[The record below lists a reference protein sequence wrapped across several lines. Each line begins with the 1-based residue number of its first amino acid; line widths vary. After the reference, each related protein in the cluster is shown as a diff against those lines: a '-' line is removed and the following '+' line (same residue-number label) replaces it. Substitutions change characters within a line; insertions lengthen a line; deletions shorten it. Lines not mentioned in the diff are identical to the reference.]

1 MNQITK
7 YLSKFRTPKTRGKT
21 TGPVV
26 IAHWDRETIDFLV
39 VNPKS
44 KQLTALEVGSVPRA
58 DHANP
63 FKALAEYF
71 TLHAIKASRLVALL
85 SRPELD
91 QLTLD
96 LPPAEA
102 NELPSLVA
110 SAVEQ
115 QLGDTDDPPRVDY
128 CPVATFPRPLD
139 ESTGSQVLAF
149 ALAAAEFKSLQAQCE
164 SAGFRLAAIGSR
176 QLSPLGALRQRSLV
190 ADSLTIA
197 VSLYAGEAELA
208 ICRGAD
214 PILLRSLRINPE
226 EPVRVVE
233 QIWMETQRCLT
244 LLPQTVGEMSL
255 AWYVF
260 TNGALAWQ
268 VVRGLEERG
277 LDVIPIDPLVGW
289 EVLGRAGHL
298 HKAGTFNKELS
309 DEAEAEHELVGDEP
323 PTADT
328 AATTELAGAS
338 AAVTGAAY
346 EFLNTALP
354 VNLLAPKQAP
364 TAPNPLVRWGAMAAA
379 ALVVLAIG
387 LNLLLSDLG
396 KLGDEVTAAEN
407 ELAEAKKLSAK
418 FQGKADQVQYV
429 ESWLADQVDWL
440 DELNALSK
448 RLPDGEAATV
458 RRLTASTAD
467 RTAVF
472 DLSVQVAAQDNV
484 SQLENSIRSE
494 KYFATSKRISQN
506 AESVEYPWQFETRIS
521 FGVESPLK
529 NKYASK
535 STVTAPTQDIATH
548 TGSETATS
556 EEQAGAPELP
566 SVPIPPVTIQTAVT
580 QPAPEPKGPS

>member
-1 MNQITK
+1 MNPITK
-7 YLSKFRTPKTRGKT
+7 YLSKFRTTKKRGKS

-26 IAHWDRETIDFLV
+26 IAHWDRETIDFLI
-39 VNPKS
+39 VNPKT
-44 KQLTALEVGSVPRA
+44 KQLTALDVGSVPRA

-71 TLHAIKASRLVALL
+71 TLHAMSASRVVALL

-96 LPPAEA
+96 LPPAQA
-102 NELPSLVA
+102 SELPFLVA

-128 CPVATFPRPLD
+128 CTVATFPPTSD

-149 ALAAAEFKSLQAQCE
+149 ALAAAEFKSLQTQCE

-176 QLSPLGALRQRSLV
+176 QLSPLGALRQRSLM

-208 ICRGAD
+208 ICRGAN

-226 EPVRVVE
+226 EPARVVE

-244 LLPQTVGEMSL
+244 LLPQAVSEMSL

-260 TNGALAWQ
+260 TNAELAWQ
-268 VVRGLEERG
+268 VVRGLETRG
-277 LDVIPIDPLVGW
+277 LDVIPLDPLVGW
-289 EVLGRAGHL
+289 EVSGRAERL
-298 HKAGTFNKELS
+298 NKIVGINAELNV
-309 DEAEAEHELVGDEP
+309 EAAADRELVGNEP
-323 PTADT
+323 SAADVG
-328 AATTELAGAS
+328 AATELAGAS
-338 AAVTGAAY
+338 AAITGAAY
-346 EFLNTALP
+346 EFLNAALP

-364 TAPNPLVRWGAMAAA
+364 KPPNPLVRWGAMAAGA
-379 ALVVLAIG
+379 SVVLAIG
-387 LNLLLSDLG
+387 LSFLLSDLG
-396 KLGDEVTAAEN
+396 KLGGDVSALEN
-407 ELAEAKKLSAK
+407 ELAEAKKLASK
-418 FQGKADQVQYV
+418 FQGNADQVQYV

-472 DLSVQVAAQDNV
+472 DLSVQVAAQENV

-521 FGVESPLK
+521 FSVESPLK
-529 NKYASK
+529 NDYASK
-535 STVTAPTQDIATH
+535 STVTVATQDVATH
-548 TGSETATS
+548 KGSEVADS
-556 EEQAGAPELP
+556 EEQVVAPGLQP
-566 SVPIPPVTIQTAVT
+566 VTIPPKSIQTAVT
-580 QPAPEPKGPS
+580 QPVPQPKDPS